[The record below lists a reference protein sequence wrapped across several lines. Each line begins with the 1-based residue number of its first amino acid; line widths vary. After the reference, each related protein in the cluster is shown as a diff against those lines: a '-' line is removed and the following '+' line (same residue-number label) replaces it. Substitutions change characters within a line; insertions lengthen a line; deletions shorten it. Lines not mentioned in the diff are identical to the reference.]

1 MKGKTLRSD
10 CKVRTQE
17 AENFDEEVKSLVSA
31 RRLFP
36 SLVIAGRGKGKRK
49 EESSVRLG
57 HNRLRTLMK
66 RSSLWYLLGELFIFV
81 FHFLLAKKI
90 TDDDR
95 LSTQL
100 QHR

>member
-36 SLVIAGRGKGKRK
+36 SLVIAGRGKGNQ
-49 EESSVRLG
+49 ELPS
-57 HNRLRTLMK
+57 
-66 RSSLWYLLGELFIFV
+66 GELEELFP
-81 FHFLLAKKI
+81 
-90 TDDDR
+90 DE
-95 LSTQL
+95 
-100 QHR
+100 